1 MAHVSRP
8 EGRSRRPGCLVGVG
22 GASASGGPETN
33 KPSEETASFL
43 GTAQQRLADTA
54 IQKASLPH
62 HLHLGAKL
70 TQRAPCDV
78 KEPQGVLIRP
88 AAGAFGDVRRHG
100 DRRPAQLIDEREV
113 IPDRRDIHDSIHFD
127 REGLGGL
134 PCRKIAIT
142 DHLGILLG
150 MHKLPII
157 EKRSPSARPAIT
169 HDTTDKLP
177 PRPDPIISPPC
188 RFVRHPNRQPL
199 TANRFYL
206 LYVQYE
212 TLFRRHDQCLE

>member
-1 MAHVSRP
+1 MARVSRP
-8 EGRSRRPGCLVGVG
+8 EGRSRRPDCPVRLD
-22 GASASGGPETN
+22 GAIAAGGPESN

-43 GTAQQRLADTA
+43 STAQKRLADTV
-54 IQKASLPH
+54 IQKAGLLH

-88 AAGAFGDVRRHG
+88 PAGAFGDVRWHG
-100 DRRPAQLIDEREV
+100 DRRPAQLIDEREI
-113 IPDRRDIHDSIHFD
+113 IPDRRDIHDSIDFD

-150 MHKLPII
+150 IHRRLIVGPTA
-157 EKRSPSARPAIT
+157 SAALPAIT
-169 HDTTDKLP
+169 YQP
-177 PRPDPIISPPC
+177 PEAPAPSPNPATSPS
-188 RFVRHPNRQPL
+188 RASMLSQPL
-199 TANRFYL
+199 TANR
-206 LYVQYE
+206 
-212 TLFRRHDQCLE
+212 

>member
-1 MAHVSRP
+1 MARVSRP
-8 EGRSRRPGCLVGVG
+8 EGRSRRPDCLVRLD
-22 GASASGGPETN
+22 GAISAGGPESN

-43 GTAQQRLADTA
+43 STAQKRLADTA
-54 IQKASLPH
+54 IQKASLLH

-88 AAGAFGDVRRHG
+88 AAGAFGDVRWHG

-113 IPDRRDIHDSIHFD
+113 IPDRRDIHDSIDFD

-150 MHKLPII
+150 MHRLPII
-157 EKRSPSARPAIT
+157 EKRSPAALPVIT
-169 HDTTDKLP
+169 HDTTDRGTP
-177 PRPDPIISPPC
+177 HPDPATSP
-188 RFVRHPNRQPL
+188 RFRLLHLPNRQPL
-199 TANRFYL
+199 TANR
-206 LYVQYE
+206 
-212 TLFRRHDQCLE
+212 